1 MAAGARQLASTTVS
15 ERPDWWPRGAIRR
28 LVSAL
33 SLLMVAA
40 GAPTALTMGTEGNTA
55 IAAKVPT
62 ATTGEIRT
70 VGPLYRPGAG
80 SKHTCTASVVSSPHH
95 NLLLTAAH
103 CLRGRA
109 AGYVIA
115 PGYHHGR
122 APYGRWRVTAA
133 YLDPD
138 WLADQDPR
146 RDFAFLK
153 VAPHR
158 SAGHRTD
165 IEDVVGANKLGSKAR
180 RGERVTVAGY
190 SAGTDNDS
198 TVPRTHAWQPDP
210 ESTLPAAPA
219 VSAEPVDPD
228 ADGAVPSS
236 ARAGLVR
243 SAVARLAAVP
253 RPAGCAART
262 HPGHS
267 AACPAPLPAAPPPS
281 WPGGPAPAAGSAGS
295 SARCGSARRCSARR
309 CSARRCSARRCSAR
323 RSSPSLLRPSLPPGH
338 GTPGHAFPARRG
350 SPAPV
355 AAPRPSRRRRSTS
368 AALPTARQCCPIR
381 HRRHRRCLS
390 RCPIPPRTGELSR
403 GAAGG
408 GGGPRP
414 TTAPRWPT
422 G

>member
-1 MAAGARQLASTTVS
+1 MS

-28 LVSAL
+28 LVPAL
-33 SLLMVAA
+33 SLVIVAA
-40 GAPTALTMGTEGNTA
+40 GAATALTMGTDGNTA

-80 SKHTCTASVVSSPHH
+80 NKHTCTASVVSSPHH
-95 NLLLTAAH
+95 DLLLTAAH

-138 WLADQDPR
+138 WLADRDPR

-198 TVPRTHAWQPDP
+198 TVCTIRVYLRGEFPAFDCDPFKGGTSGSPWLDYSIRGATVVGLIGGLHQGGCLWATSYSPPFDARVRKAYVRAIRTADNDAGDRAPDP
-210 ESTLPAAPA
+210 GS
-219 VSAEPVDPD
+219 
-228 ADGAVPSS
+228 DG
-236 ARAGLVR
+236 
-243 SAVARLAAVP
+243 
-253 RPAGCAART
+253 C
-262 HPGHS
+262 
-267 AACPAPLPAAPPPS
+267 
-281 WPGGPAPAAGSAGS
+281 
-295 SARCGSARRCSARR
+295 
-309 CSARRCSARRCSAR
+309 
-323 RSSPSLLRPSLPPGH
+323 
-338 GTPGHAFPARRG
+338 
-350 SPAPV
+350 
-355 AAPRPSRRRRSTS
+355 
-368 AALPTARQCCPIR
+368 
-381 HRRHRRCLS
+381 
-390 RCPIPPRTGELSR
+390 
-403 GAAGG
+403 
-408 GGGPRP
+408 
-414 TTAPRWPT
+414 
-422 G
+422 